1 MKDRFDFQQF
11 SIRHDRCAMK
21 VGTDGVLLGA
31 WAEVAG
37 KHVVDVGCGS
47 ALIALMA
54 AQRGAAEVTGL
65 EIDAEAAK
73 QAAENAAA
81 SPWSDRIS
89 ILAADFLQ
97 WPDSPT
103 AEAQT
108 IDCIVSNPPYFLE
121 TTQAPDHR
129 RAQARHA
136 SAGTLT
142 HRALVERAHQLL
154 TVGGSLQVILPYSAA
169 TSFHALCALNGFSLL
184 RRTDVQTK
192 EGQVPRRTLF
202 HFAKDGTSGQLLP
215 TPQHDTL
222 TLLSADGNRTAAYTE
237 LTQYFY
243 LS

>member
-1 MKDRFDFQQF
+1 
-11 SIRHDRCAMK
+11 MK

-31 WAEVAG
+31 WAEVEG
-37 KHVVDVGCGS
+37 KHVLDVGCGS
-47 ALIALMA
+47 GLIALMA
-54 AQRGAAEVTGL
+54 AQRGATEVTGV
-65 EIDAEAAK
+65 EIDAEAAA
-73 QAAENAAA
+73 QATENVAA
-81 SPWSDRIS
+81 SPWSDRIQICAGDVLTWS
-89 ILAADFLQ
+89 AGTSNISSRF
-97 WPDSPT
+97 
-103 AEAQT
+103 
-108 IDCIVSNPPYFLE
+108 DCIVSNPPYFLE
-121 TTQAPDHR
+121 TTKAPDDR
-129 RAQARHA
+129 RTQARHA

-142 HRALVERAHQLL
+142 HSDLVETAHCLL
-154 TVGGSLQVILPYSAA
+154 PAGGSLQVILPYSAA

-184 RRTDVQTK
+184 RRTDVLTK